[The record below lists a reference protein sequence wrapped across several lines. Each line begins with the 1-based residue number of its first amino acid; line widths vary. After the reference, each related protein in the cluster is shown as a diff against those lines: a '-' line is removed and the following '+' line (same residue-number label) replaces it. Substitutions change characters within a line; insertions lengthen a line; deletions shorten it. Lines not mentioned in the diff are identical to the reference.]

1 MAKIDIGKTLKKTL
15 NEAGNATKKVAETV
29 RDTAKEID
37 KDKVKE
43 IFKKKE
49 TKPKETP
56 LLPVDVQKIP
66 LYSALKIIYYLMS
79 VDGRVSQEEK
89 DKFDVLGNDF
99 VNDFASLKEIL
110 VEECKVSV
118 VNTID
123 AVDYYDV
130 VQEAVEDLL
139 LTPIKSEDVCVSPK
153 FVLWNL
159 LAFAY
164 SDENYAEAERRLIK
178 YFVRKLNI
186 DKAIFLE
193 LESSLVT
200 LMDLEK
206 ELAWIKTTDKP
217 YLTIEAIVKELE
229 NRKRVIFESIKDIII
244 RNDPY

>member
-15 NEAGNATKKVAETV
+15 NEAENVTKKAAETV
-29 RDTAKEID
+29 RDAAKEID

-49 TKPKETP
+49 TKPKKTP
-56 LLPVDVQKIP
+56 LLPVDAQKIP

-79 VDGRVSQEEK
+79 VDGSVSQEEK

-99 VNDFASLKEIL
+99 VNDFTGLKEIL
-110 VEECKVSV
+110 VEECKVGL

-123 AVDYYDV
+123 VEDYYDV

-139 LTPIKSEDVCVSPK
+139 LTPIKSDDVCVSSK

-164 SDENYAEAERRLIK
+164 SDENYDEAERRLIK

-200 LMDLEK
+200 LIDLEK

-217 YLTIEAIVKELE
+217 YLTIEAMVKELE
-229 NRKRVIFESIKDIII
+229 NRKRVIFESIKDIITL
-244 RNDPY
+244 

>member
-15 NEAGNATKKVAETV
+15 NEAGNATKKAAETV

-37 KDKVKE
+37 KEKVKE

-56 LLPVDVQKIP
+56 VLPVDAQKIP

-79 VDGRVSQEEK
+79 VDSSVSQEEN

-99 VNDFASLKEIL
+99 VNNFADLKEIL
-110 VEECKVSV
+110 VKECKACL

-123 AVDYYDV
+123 AEDYYDV

-139 LTPIKSEDVCVSPK
+139 LTPIKSEDVCVSSK

-164 SDENYAEAERRLIK
+164 SDENYDEAERRLIK

-186 DKAIFLE
+186 DKAIFIE

-206 ELAWIKTTDKP
+206 ELAWIKTTNKP
-217 YLTIEAIVKELE
+217 YLTIEAMVKELE
-229 NRKRVIFESIKDIII
+229 NRKRVIFESIKDIITL
-244 RNDPY
+244 

>member
-49 TKPKETP
+49 TKPKEIP

-153 FVLWNL
+153 FILWNL

-229 NRKRVIFESIKDIII
+229 NRKRVIFESIKDIITL
-244 RNDPY
+244 

>member
-29 RDTAKEID
+29 RDTAKEIDKD

-79 VDGRVSQEEK
+79 VDGSVSQEEK

-130 VQEAVEDLL
+130 VQEAVENLL

-229 NRKRVIFESIKDIII
+229 NRKRVIFESIKDIITL
-244 RNDPY
+244 

>member
-37 KDKVKE
+37 KYKVKE

-49 TKPKETP
+49 TKPKEIP

-79 VDGRVSQEEK
+79 VDGSVSQEEN

-229 NRKRVIFESIKDIII
+229 NRKRVIFESIKDIITL
-244 RNDPY
+244 

>member
-56 LLPVDVQKIP
+56 LLPVDVKKIP

-79 VDGRVSQEEK
+79 VDGSVSQEEK

-229 NRKRVIFESIKDIII
+229 NRKRVIFESIKDIITL
-244 RNDPY
+244 

>member
-15 NEAGNATKKVAETV
+15 NEAGNATKKAAETV

-37 KDKVKE
+37 KEKVKE

-49 TKPKETP
+49 TKPKET
-56 LLPVDVQKIP
+56 LVLPVDAQKIP

-79 VDGRVSQEEK
+79 VDGDISQEEN

-110 VEECKVSV
+110 VKECRVSLA
-118 VNTID
+118 NTID
-123 AVDYYDV
+123 AEDYYDV
-130 VQEAVEDLL
+130 IQEAVEDLL
-139 LTPIKSEDVCVSPK
+139 LTPIKSEDVCVSSK
-153 FVLWNL
+153 FLLWNL

-164 SDENYAEAERRLIK
+164 SDENYDEAERRLIK

-186 DKAIFLE
+186 DKAIFIE

-206 ELAWIKTTDKP
+206 ELAWIKTTNKP
-217 YLTIEAIVKELE
+217 YLTIEAMVKELE
-229 NRKRVIFESIKDIII
+229 NRKRVIFESIKDIITL
-244 RNDPY
+244 

>member
-15 NEAGNATKKVAETV
+15 NEAENVTKKAAETV
-29 RDTAKEID
+29 RDAAKEID

-49 TKPKETP
+49 TKPKKTP
-56 LLPVDVQKIP
+56 LLPVDAQKIP

-79 VDGRVSQEEK
+79 VDGSVSQEEK

-99 VNDFASLKEIL
+99 VNDFTGLKEIL
-110 VEECKVSV
+110 VEECKVGL

-123 AVDYYDV
+123 AEDYYDV

-139 LTPIKSEDVCVSPK
+139 LTPIKSDDVCVSSK

-164 SDENYAEAERRLIK
+164 SDENYDEAERRLIK

-217 YLTIEAIVKELE
+217 YLTIEAMVKELE
-229 NRKRVIFESIKDIII
+229 NRKRVIFESIKDIITL
-244 RNDPY
+244 

>member
-1 MAKIDIGKTLKKTL
+1 MAKIDIGNTLKKTL

-79 VDGRVSQEEK
+79 VDGSVSQEEK

-99 VNDFASLKEIL
+99 VNDFASLKEKL

-229 NRKRVIFESIKDIII
+229 NRKRVIFESIKDIITL
-244 RNDPY
+244 

>member
-49 TKPKETP
+49 TKPKEIP

-79 VDGRVSQEEK
+79 VDGSVSQEEN

-186 DKAIFLE
+186 DKAILLE

-229 NRKRVIFESIKDIII
+229 NRKRVIFESIKDIITL
-244 RNDPY
+244 

>member
-15 NEAGNATKKVAETV
+15 NEAGNATKKAAETV

-49 TKPKETP
+49 TKPKEIP
-56 LLPVDVQKIP
+56 LLPVDSQKIP

-79 VDGRVSQEEK
+79 VDGSVSQEEN

-99 VNDFASLKEIL
+99 VNSFADLKEIL
-110 VEECKVSV
+110 VKECKVCLA
-118 VNTID
+118 NTID
-123 AVDYYDV
+123 AEDYYDV

-139 LTPIKSEDVCVSPK
+139 LTPIKSEDDCVSSK

-164 SDENYAEAERRLIK
+164 SDENYDEAERRLIK

-186 DKAIFLE
+186 DKAIFFE

-206 ELAWIKTTDKP
+206 ELVWIKTTDKP
-217 YLTIEAIVKELE
+217 YLTIEAMVKELE
-229 NRKRVIFESIKDIII
+229 NRKRVIFESVKDIITL
-244 RNDPY
+244 

>member
-229 NRKRVIFESIKDIII
+229 NRKRVIFESIKDIITL
-244 RNDPY
+244 

>member
-229 NRKRVIFESIKDIII
+229 NRKKVIFESIKDIITL
-244 RNDPY
+244 

>member
-49 TKPKETP
+49 TKPKEIP

-79 VDGRVSQEEK
+79 VDGSVSQEEN

-193 LESSLVT
+193 LESSLIT

-229 NRKRVIFESIKDIII
+229 NRKRVIFESIKDIITL
-244 RNDPY
+244 

>member
-15 NEAGNATKKVAETV
+15 NEAENATKKAAETV

-56 LLPVDVQKIP
+56 LLPVDSQKIP
-66 LYSALKIIYYLMS
+66 LYSALKILYYLMS
-79 VDGRVSQEEK
+79 VDGSVSQEEN

-99 VNDFASLKEIL
+99 VNNFADLKEIL
-110 VEECKVSV
+110 VKECKVCL

-123 AVDYYDV
+123 AEDYYDV

-139 LTPIKSEDVCVSPK
+139 LTPIKSEDVCVSSK

-164 SDENYAEAERRLIK
+164 SDEDYDEAERRLIK

-206 ELAWIKTTDKP
+206 ELAWIKTTNKP
-217 YLTIEAIVKELE
+217 YLTIEAMVKELE
-229 NRKRVIFESIKDIII
+229 NRKRVIFESIKDIITL
-244 RNDPY
+244 

>member
-1 MAKIDIGKTLKKTL
+1 M

-229 NRKRVIFESIKDIII
+229 NRKRVIFESIKDIITL
-244 RNDPY
+244 

>member
-29 RDTAKEID
+29 RDTAKEIDKD

-79 VDGRVSQEEK
+79 VDGSVSQEEN

-229 NRKRVIFESIKDIII
+229 NRKRVIFESIKDIITL
-244 RNDPY
+244 

>member
-49 TKPKETP
+49 TKPKEIP

-79 VDGRVSQEEK
+79 VDGSVSQEEN

-164 SDENYAEAERRLIK
+164 SDENYSEA
-178 YFVRKLNI
+178 
-186 DKAIFLE
+186 
-193 LESSLVT
+193 
-200 LMDLEK
+200 
-206 ELAWIKTTDKP
+206 
-217 YLTIEAIVKELE
+217 
-229 NRKRVIFESIKDIII
+229 
-244 RNDPY
+244 

>member
-49 TKPKETP
+49 TKPKEIP

-79 VDGRVSQEEK
+79 VDGSVSQEEN

-130 VQEAVEDLL
+130 VQEAVEYLL

-229 NRKRVIFESIKDIII
+229 NRKRVIFESIKDIITL
-244 RNDPY
+244 

>member
-29 RDTAKEID
+29 RDTAKKID

-79 VDGRVSQEEK
+79 VDGSVSQEEN

-99 VNDFASLKEIL
+99 VNDFAGLKEIL
-110 VEECKVSV
+110 VEECKAGL

-123 AVDYYDV
+123 AEDYYDV

-229 NRKRVIFESIKDIII
+229 NRKRVIFESIKDIITL
-244 RNDPY
+244 

>member
-49 TKPKETP
+49 TKPKEIP

-229 NRKRVIFESIKDIII
+229 NRKRVIFESIKDIITL
-244 RNDPY
+244 

>member
-49 TKPKETP
+49 TKPKEIP
-56 LLPVDVQKIP
+56 LVPVDVQKIP

-229 NRKRVIFESIKDIII
+229 NRKRVIFESIKDIITL
-244 RNDPY
+244 

>member
-79 VDGRVSQEEK
+79 VDGSVSQEEN

-229 NRKRVIFESIKDIII
+229 NRKRVIFESIKDIITL
-244 RNDPY
+244 

>member
-56 LLPVDVQKIP
+56 LLPVDMQKIP

-79 VDGRVSQEEK
+79 VDGSVSQEEK

-186 DKAIFLE
+186 DKAILLE

-229 NRKRVIFESIKDIII
+229 NRKRVIFESIKDIITL
-244 RNDPY
+244 

>member
-1 MAKIDIGKTLKKTL
+1 M
-15 NEAGNATKKVAETV
+15 NEAGNATKKAAETV

-49 TKPKETP
+49 TKPKEIP
-56 LLPVDVQKIP
+56 LLPVDSQKIP

-79 VDGRVSQEEK
+79 VDGSVSQEEN
-89 DKFDVLGNDF
+89 DKLDVLGNDF
-99 VNDFASLKEIL
+99 VNSFADLKEIL
-110 VEECKVSV
+110 VKECKVCLA
-118 VNTID
+118 NTID
-123 AVDYYDV
+123 AEDYYDV

-139 LTPIKSEDVCVSPK
+139 LTPIKSEDVCVSSK

-164 SDENYAEAERRLIK
+164 SDENYDEAERRLIK

-186 DKAIFLE
+186 DKAIFFE

-206 ELAWIKTTDKP
+206 ELVWIKTTDKP
-217 YLTIEAIVKELE
+217 YLTIEAMVKELE
-229 NRKRVIFESIKDIII
+229 NRKRVIFESVKDIITL
-244 RNDPY
+244 

>member
-66 LYSALKIIYYLMS
+66 LYSALKKIYYRMS

-229 NRKRVIFESIKDIII
+229 NRKRVIFESIKDIITL
-244 RNDPY
+244 

>member
-79 VDGRVSQEEK
+79 VDGSVSQEEN

-99 VNDFASLKEIL
+99 VNDFAGLKEIL
-110 VEECKVSV
+110 VEECKAGL

-123 AVDYYDV
+123 AEDYYDV

-229 NRKRVIFESIKDIII
+229 NRKRVIFESIKDIITL
-244 RNDPY
+244 

>member
-79 VDGRVSQEEK
+79 VDGSVSQKEN

-99 VNDFASLKEIL
+99 VNDFAGLKEIL
-110 VEECKVSV
+110 VEECKAGL

-123 AVDYYDV
+123 AEDYYDV

-229 NRKRVIFESIKDIII
+229 NRKRVIFESIKDIITL
-244 RNDPY
+244 

>member
-79 VDGRVSQEEK
+79 VDGSVSQEEK

-110 VEECKVSV
+110 VEECKASV

-229 NRKRVIFESIKDIII
+229 NRKRVIFESIKDIITL
-244 RNDPY
+244 

>member
-29 RDTAKEID
+29 RDTAKEIDKD

-79 VDGRVSQEEK
+79 VDGSVSQEEK

-229 NRKRVIFESIKDIII
+229 NRKRVIFESIKDIITL
-244 RNDPY
+244 

>member
-15 NEAGNATKKVAETV
+15 NEAGNATKKAAETV

-49 TKPKETP
+49 TKPKEIP
-56 LLPVDVQKIP
+56 LLPVDSQKIP

-79 VDGRVSQEEK
+79 VDGSVSQEEN
-89 DKFDVLGNDF
+89 DKLDVLGNDF
-99 VNDFASLKEIL
+99 VNSFADLKEIL
-110 VEECKVSV
+110 VKECKVCLA
-118 VNTID
+118 NTID
-123 AVDYYDV
+123 AEDYYDV

-139 LTPIKSEDVCVSPK
+139 LTPIKSEDVCVSSK

-164 SDENYAEAERRLIK
+164 SDENYDEAERRLIK

-186 DKAIFLE
+186 DKAIFFE

-206 ELAWIKTTDKP
+206 ELVWIKTTDKP
-217 YLTIEAIVKELE
+217 YLTIEAMVKELE
-229 NRKRVIFESIKDIII
+229 NRKRVIFESVKDIITL
-244 RNDPY
+244 

>member
-1 MAKIDIGKTLKKTL
+1 MAKIDIGKPLKKTL

-79 VDGRVSQEEK
+79 VDGSVSQEEK

-130 VQEAVEDLL
+130 VQEAVENLL

-229 NRKRVIFESIKDIII
+229 NRKRVIFESIKDIITL
-244 RNDPY
+244 

>member
-1 MAKIDIGKTLKKTL
+1 M
-15 NEAGNATKKVAETV
+15 ETV

-56 LLPVDVQKIP
+56 LLPVDSQKIP

-79 VDGRVSQEEK
+79 VDGSVSQEEN

-99 VNDFASLKEIL
+99 VNNFTDLKEIL
-110 VEECKVSV
+110 VKECKVCLI
-118 VNTID
+118 NTID
-123 AVDYYDV
+123 AEDYYDV

-139 LTPIKSEDVCVSPK
+139 LTPIKSEDVCVSSK

-164 SDENYAEAERRLIK
+164 SDENYDEAERRLIK

-206 ELAWIKTTDKP
+206 ELVWIKTTDKP
-217 YLTIEAIVKELE
+217 YLTIEAMVKELE
-229 NRKRVIFESIKDIII
+229 RMVQPEFWFNH
-244 RNDPY
+244 